1 MDRVSAR
8 RSGPAKA
15 GAGRTTAS
23 QLKLADEDS
32 QRLRAAITKAAGVSV
47 WRLEPG
53 ARQIVLPPDL
63 RRLLGLNEA
72 VSLTDFCEAATA
84 DAREAKAFRS
94 KLDRSRSADAGL
106 VSIDHRP
113 RNHESK
119 PLWLRTTIASST
131 RPGGRFAIWA
141 VCQNLT
147 EVIANSGL
155 HDRGMEQLV
164 LSTRVAPGFVAMF
177 DIEGRYLAASAGWET
192 ICGLARREYVG
203 RRLFEA
209 GQPASEHLHALHGR
223 AAAGEHLVN
232 PEESYIDGAGGVR
245 WMHGEYRPVIGYDGQ
260 PTAYHVQG
268 HDITPLMQARQEA
281 LDNADRLKLA
291 TDAAHA
297 GVFET
302 DFTRQRFWC
311 SPEFEEVLGRSM
323 SFEEFSQKVWPTVHP
338 DDRDGVRE
346 AVLRSHTTGAIGPH
360 EFRVTLPT
368 GGSRWIDIRAVVHMG
383 PDGELD
389 KVIGLILDIDARKR
403 QELALIEARQ
413 DAQVNADRLKLAL
426 GAARAGV
433 FENDMVRRT
442 FWCSPEFVEIVGR
455 ALTFDEANNL
465 VWPIIHPD
473 DHDSVLAA
481 ATAGIGSLSVGGHE
495 SRIILPSGEV
505 RWIDFRAVVQAGPE
519 GQILKLIGLIL
530 DVDERKRQELALI
543 EAQRA
548 ASAAAEAKSQFLA
561 NMSHEIRTPMNGVL
575 GVLHLLNKEPLSADG
590 RRLLDEASA
599 CGQMLAQLLNDV
611 IDFSKIE
618 EGHMELTPEPL
629 NAADTLESVVR
640 LLRPQAEAKGLW
652 LKLQVEGC
660 DGWVMADPVRLR
672 QALFNLIGNAVKF
685 TTQGGVEA
693 RLLVRAE
700 PSGAK
705 RLRFEIE
712 DTGVGIAHE
721 VQDSLF
727 QRFHQADGSTAR
739 QFGGSGLGL
748 AITRALAEIMGGEVG
763 FSSTEGRGSTFWLD
777 VAAPAAERPEVVVQ
791 ADALCL
797 EGLSVLVVEDN
808 PTNRLVATRILEEL
822 GARVQTADDGLLG
835 LEAIQTLPFDLVLM
849 DVQMPRMDGIEATR
863 RIRALSGPASMAP
876 IIGLTANAL
885 SHQLSSYADAGMN
898 GVVSKPI
905 SPTALVAE
913 IVRVMSAAPSRDEAV
928 A

>member
-403 QELALIEARQ
+403 QELALIEA
-413 DAQVNADRLKLAL
+413 
-426 GAARAGV
+426 
-433 FENDMVRRT
+433 
-442 FWCSPEFVEIVGR
+442 
-455 ALTFDEANNL
+455 
-465 VWPIIHPD
+465 
-473 DHDSVLAA
+473 
-481 ATAGIGSLSVGGHE
+481 
-495 SRIILPSGEV
+495 
-505 RWIDFRAVVQAGPE
+505 
-519 GQILKLIGLIL
+519 
-530 DVDERKRQELALI
+530 
-543 EAQRA
+543 QRA